1 MSQSNIIGEKLRK
14 LRGERS
20 SSEVSEALGIS
31 LSALSMYENG
41 NRIPRDEVKVAIANY
56 YNVPVQDIFL
66 LLEER
71 RAYNRGRAWAVDR

>member
-31 LSALSMYENG
+31 RSALSMYENG

-56 YNVPVQDIFL
+56 YNVPVQDIFFVT
-66 LLEER
+66 E
-71 RAYNRGRAWAVDR
+71 